1 MLFTPLRLFL
11 ILVVAI
17 ATTGWQQWSFPVML
31 YAQLSQSS
39 QRELAAAARFRL
51 ADNRSFVTH
60 LTQAALNRAGLVV
73 RYDASY
79 KKITFPQGDV
89 PAGTGCGTDEIIRI
103 YREVGI
109 DLQELV
115 YTDMVRSFGA
125 YPRNKDRRQPDTNI
139 DHRMVANLQV
149 FFDRCGV
156 SLPPSHESADYAP
169 GDIITCN
176 LPSGQ
181 SHIAM
186 VVPAPGSGRPWIVH
200 NMGYGPRME
209 DRLFEFPLTGHYRY
223 LPRP

>member
-1 MLFTPLRLFL
+1 MLFTPLRLFI

-31 YAQLSQSS
+31 FAQLSQSS
-39 QRELAAAARFRL
+39 QRELAASARFRL
-51 ADNRSFVTH
+51 DDNCSFVTH
-60 LTQAALNRAGLVV
+60 LTQAALSRAGLVV

-79 KKITFPQGDV
+79 KKIVFPNGDV
-89 PAGTGCGTDEIIRI
+89 PAGTGCSADEIIRT
-103 YREVGI
+103 YRDVGI

-115 YTDMVRSFGA
+115 YNDMLRSFGA
-125 YPRNKDRRQPDTNI
+125 YPGNKEKRQPDTNI
-139 DHRMVANLQV
+139 DHRIVTNLQV
-149 FFDRCGV
+149 FFKRCGV
-156 SLPPSHESADYAP
+156 TLPTSNDGADYAP

-181 SHIAM
+181 PHIAM

-200 NMGYGPRME
+200 NMGYGPRLE
-209 DRLFEFPLTGHYRY
+209 DRLFDFALTGHYRY